1 MQSRTLLVLGLA
13 TVAAVAGAGWALNRQ
28 PEVRT
33 EIATGGPLFP
43 TLMDRVNDVTRIEL
57 VSAKGVATV
66 ARDGERW
73 IVLQKDGYPAD
84 ANLVK
89 ATVVGVAQT
98 SIVDARTALPDLYD
112 RIGVQD
118 PDAKG
123 STSTRLSL
131 GAGDAPLASLIL
143 GNEAGRGGPGQ
154 ATTLYVR
161 KAGEAQSWLVRGPAE
176 RLEADPMRWVDRTVP
191 RLPRERLASVTI
203 RQPDGSELRLSRP
216 SPAEPT
222 FTATGL
228 PEGAQPKASAI
239 DETTGALGYLTFED
253 VAKADPA
260 WFTDGTTAVYRSFDG
275 LVLTVRQAKRDDA
288 RWLTV
293 EAAFDA
299 EAAKA
304 GTSATGAG
312 AAGLMKPEEVEAQA
326 KDWRARFAGWA
337 FKVYD
342 AMGETFAR
350 KPEDVVRKDS

>member
-1 MQSRTLLVLGLA
+1 MQTKTLLVLGLA
-13 TVAAVAGAGWALNRQ
+13 TAAAVAGAGWALNHQ

-43 TLMDRVNDVTRIEL
+43 ALMNQVNDVTRIDL
-57 VSAKGVATV
+57 VSAKGVATL

-89 ATVVGVAQT
+89 AAVVGVAQAT
-98 SIVDARTALPDLYD
+98 IVDARTALPDLYD

-123 STSTRLSL
+123 ATSTRLTL

-143 GNEAGRGGPGQ
+143 GNEAARGGPGQ
-154 ATTLYVR
+154 ASTLYVR

-191 RLPRERLASVTI
+191 RLPRERLASVEI
-203 RQPDGSELRLSRP
+203 RQPDGTELRLSRA
-216 SPAEPT
+216 SPTEPA

-239 DETTGALGYLTFED
+239 DETTGALGYLSFED
-253 VAKADPA
+253 VGKTDPA
-260 WFTDGTTAVYRSFDG
+260 WFKDGTTAVFRSFDG
-275 LVLTVRQAKRDDA
+275 MVLTVRQARREDA
-288 RWLTV
+288 RWLTFD
-293 EAAFDA
+293 AAFDG

-304 GTSATGAG
+304 HAG
-312 AAGLMKPEEVEAQA
+312 AAGLLKPEEVEAQA
-326 KDWRARFAGWA
+326 KDWHARFAGWS

-342 AMGETFAR
+342 ALGENFAR
-350 KPEDVVRKDS
+350 KPDDVVQKES